1 MAIAILE
8 SAAADHSEEAP
19 KKKSPFK
26 KYALIALAVLVCV
39 AVTVTLDL
47 VIFRVKT
54 PKFRLVSVA
63 VNDLSFANT
72 TTSAS
77 FDISLDAVYAVKNP
91 NYGPFEYRGAY
102 VNLLYRGKRVGRA
115 RIVEGKAKALSTTEV
130 GFRVSVSSWD
140 LSAGTDLGRDIGS
153 GMVWLSVGSQLRGEV
168 ELIKDLK
175 CNQLQMIAM
184 AEGQKSGYDGH
195 PLAPTNGYARSD
207 AEAATTNTEE
217 LRRQKR
223 KKYLI
228 YFAAFVIF
236 QTLIIV
242 LFSLTVM
249 KVKTPKFRVRS
260 TYLFNTLDVPQ
271 TNNSFNAQFGV
282 KNTNFGPYKY
292 DSTTVSFLY
301 NGIQVGSAFIPKS
314 KANFLSTKKINVPVD
329 LNLSGTSNSEFDSDE
344 HG

>member
-1 MAIAILE
+1 MKDQAVQMAIAILE

-63 VNDLSFANT
+63 VNDLSFTNT

-91 NYGPFEYRGAY
+91 NYGPFEYRAAY
-102 VNLLYRGKRVGRA
+102 VNLLYRGKRVGKA

-168 ELIKDLK
+168 ELIKVIKKDRKPEMSCTMAVNLVNKVVQNMK
-175 CNQLQMIAM
+175 CA
-184 AEGQKSGYDGH
+184 
-195 PLAPTNGYARSD
+195 
-207 AEAATTNTEE
+207 
-217 LRRQKR
+217 
-223 KKYLI
+223 
-228 YFAAFVIF
+228 
-236 QTLIIV
+236 
-242 LFSLTVM
+242 
-249 KVKTPKFRVRS
+249 
-260 TYLFNTLDVPQ
+260 
-271 TNNSFNAQFGV
+271 
-282 KNTNFGPYKY
+282 
-292 DSTTVSFLY
+292 
-301 NGIQVGSAFIPKS
+301 
-314 KANFLSTKKINVPVD
+314 
-329 LNLSGTSNSEFDSDE
+329 
-344 HG
+344 

>member
-1 MAIAILE
+1 
-8 SAAADHSEEAP
+8 
-19 KKKSPFK
+19 
-26 KYALIALAVLVCV
+26 
-39 AVTVTLDL
+39 
-47 VIFRVKT
+47 
-54 PKFRLVSVA
+54 
-63 VNDLSFANT
+63 
-72 TTSAS
+72 
-77 FDISLDAVYAVKNP
+77 
-91 NYGPFEYRGAY
+91 
-102 VNLLYRGKRVGRA
+102 
-115 RIVEGKAKALSTTEV
+115 
-130 GFRVSVSSWD
+130 
-140 LSAGTDLGRDIGS
+140 
-153 GMVWLSVGSQLRGEV
+153 
-168 ELIKDLK
+168 
-175 CNQLQMIAM
+175 M

-260 TYLFNTLDVPQ
+260 TYSFNTLDVPQ
-271 TNNSFNAQFGV
+271 MNTSFTLNAQFGI

-292 DSTTVSFLY
+292 DSTTVYFQY
-301 NGIQVGSAFIPKS
+301 NGIEVGSAFIPKS

-329 LNLSGTSNSEFDSDE
+329 LNLSGDTSNSGYLTLTSTARLTGKVELMLIMKKKKAVNMDCTMDVNTRTRE
-344 HG
+344 LLNIACK